1 MIPPVVAGDAS
12 VSGCYY
18 FRLVRDTIAVL
29 LRSLKDVMTRPT
41 LLVIAAS
48 LMLAPAAFAATKAPA
63 AAATVAV
70 SLPASN
76 PFAQASTLP
85 FHYPAFDK
93 VQDADYA
100 PAFTAGMAAHLAEI
114 NAIAN
119 NPKAASFE
127 NTIVAME
134 RAGQLLGRVRTV
146 FSVMSGSNT
155 NETIQ
160 GLERELAPKMA
171 AHSDAIMLNGKL
183 YQRISTLYAKR
194 DKLGLDAESTRLLER
209 YHTDFVRAGAKLS
222 AADKDKLKTYN
233 GQLAALSTT
242 FAQNVLKELNASAVV
257 VDTREELDGL
267 SPAAIEVAA
276 GLAKKRGL
284 DGKYVIA
291 LVNTTGQAPL
301 SQLTNRALRE
311 RIMAAS
317 QARGS
322 HGGEFDNRQV
332 VLDLAKLRA
341 ERAALMGYPNYAA
354 YSLEDQTAKTTTAV
368 NALLGELAKPAV
380 VNARREADDIQK
392 VIDAEKG
399 GFKVAASD
407 WAYYSDKVRA
417 ERYNFDQNQLKPYFE
432 MNSVLTKGV
441 FFAAGKLYGLSFKQ
455 RTDLPVYNADML
467 VFDVFNEDGKQLAIF
482 TLDPYARSNKRGG
495 AWANA
500 YVSQSTLLGNQP
512 VIANNLNIPKPEAG
526 QPTLMTFDEVTTMFH
541 EFGHA
546 LHGMFSNVKYP
557 RFSGTSVPRDF
568 VEYPSQVNEMWAL
581 WPEVLQNYAKHYQT
595 GVAIPA
601 ELLAK
606 VTAADNFNQGYKTTE
621 YLASALLDQRWHQ
634 LTPQQI
640 PGDVL
645 AFEKTAL
652 TQAGIDFAPAPPRYR
667 TTYFSHAFAGGY
679 SAGYYAYLWSEK
691 LDADT
696 VEWFKENGGLTRKN
710 GDWFRAK
717 LLSRGGSADALQIY
731 RDFRGRDAKIEP
743 LLERRGLAG
752 K

>member
-1 MIPPVVAGDAS
+1 M
-12 VSGCYY
+12 SGCYD
-18 FRLVRDTIAVL
+18 FRLARDTIAVL

-48 LMLAPAAFAATKAPA
+48 LMLAPAAFAATRAPA
-63 AAATVAV
+63 ATATTAAA
-70 SLPASN
+70 LPASN

-85 FHYPAFDK
+85 FHYPPFDK

-100 PAFTAGMAAHLAEI
+100 PAFAAGMAQHLAEI

-119 NPKAASFE
+119 NPKAATFE

-171 AHSDAIMLNGKL
+171 AHGDAIMLNGKL
-183 YQRISTLYAKR
+183 YQRISALYARR
-194 DKLGLDAESTRLLER
+194 DKLGLDAESKRLLER
-209 YHTDFVRAGAKLS
+209 YHTDFVRAGARLS
-222 AADKDKLKTYN
+222 AADKDKLKTCN

-311 RIMAAS
+311 RIMVAS

-322 HGGEFDNRQV
+322 HGGQFDNRQV
-332 VLDLAKLRA
+332 VLDLARLRA
-341 ERAALMGYPNYAA
+341 ERAVLMGYPNYAA

-380 VNARREADDIQK
+380 TNARHEADDIQK

-399 GFKVAASD
+399 SFKVGASD
-407 WAYYSDKVRA
+407 WAFYSDKVRA

-500 YVSQSTLLGNQP
+500 YVSQSALLGNQP

-581 WPEVLQNYAKHYQT
+581 WPEVLQNYARHYQT

-640 PGDVL
+640 PSDVL

-652 TQAGIDFAPAPPRYR
+652 LEAGIDFAPAPPRYR

-710 GDWFRAK
+710 GDWFRTK

-743 LLERRGLAG
+743 LLQRRGLAG